1 MAEMAAHILIV
12 DDEGFITEVL
22 QRALDKEGYS
32 THAVEDG
39 RSALTV
45 LADSHF
51 DLILCDLE
59 LPGLSGIELYKMLVE
74 NQPSM
79 KKRFIFMTGEMMDPV
94 VQDFLSAQNIPFL
107 MKPFDLFD
115 LFRLVATS
123 LKAS

>member
-1 MAEMAAHILIV
+1 MAIRILIV
-12 DDEGFITEVL
+12 DDESFITEVL

-39 RSALTV
+39 RSALAAIT
-45 LADSHF
+45 DSNF

-59 LPGLSGIELYKMLVE
+59 LPGINGIELYKKLVGDH
-74 NQPSM
+74 PSL
-79 KKRFIFMTGEMMDPV
+79 KQRFIFMTGEMMDPV
-94 VQDFLSAQNIPFL
+94 VQDFLSAQNLPFL

-115 LFRLVATS
+115 LFNLVATT

>member
-1 MAEMAAHILIV
+1 MEAHILIV

-32 THAVEDG
+32 TQAVEDS
-39 RSALTV
+39 RSALEV

-59 LPGLSGIELYKMLVE
+59 LPGLNGIELYKMLVD
-74 NQPSM
+74 NQPTL
-79 KKRFIFMTGEMMDPV
+79 KQRFIFMTGEMMDPV
-94 VQDFLSAQNIPFL
+94 VQDFLSVHKLPIL

-115 LFRLVATS
+115 LFKLVATT
-123 LKAS
+123 LLAP